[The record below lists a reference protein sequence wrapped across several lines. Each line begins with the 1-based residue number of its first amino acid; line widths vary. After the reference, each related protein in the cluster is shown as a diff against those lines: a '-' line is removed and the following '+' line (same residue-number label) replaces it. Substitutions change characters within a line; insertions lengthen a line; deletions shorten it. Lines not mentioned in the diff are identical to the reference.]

1 MTEHRALSVAPVP
14 ATARRRDD
22 GPLSRACFWLAAAA
36 VLARMNVSTNLLFL
50 LHIDYAAPGGNPV
63 IKIHPGTYLAALAF
77 AAMLLGS
84 GHPLRRLGRH
94 CAAFPSHLAFV
105 AMMLLCIVHLLVNV
119 GMSGAAV
126 FVDSYLCAG
135 LVAAVLVNAS
145 PAQRRALAW
154 LLVPA
159 IALNAVIAIGE
170 TLLQAHLVPLALDGV
185 SIMDKPGD
193 FRGYALY
200 DHPLTAAM
208 ITQMGLF
215 LVLGMRLGRVR
226 TAALLLV
233 FLVGFI
239 AFGGRTATAV
249 GGGSLAL
256 LAGAWVLREAVTRRL
271 DARMA
276 AVAASAAVA
285 VPLALWVVLTQTPIG
300 VRLAGKLYFDESAE
314 ARNVQWHVLAIM
326 DVKNLVLGTPIDLVD
341 QLCHQL
347 GLNVPF
353 SDIENFWLAT
363 FVTLGMIGFFY
374 FLLGFLPFV
383 LHLWRVA
390 PFHGRV
396 LLATGLL
403 VASTSN
409 SLARKSNILV
419 MLTASVLAS
428 TGFACGRRG
437 TGQGRKRARRSG
449 PRLARPR
456 GRSSH
461 RIASWPWL
469 RTYPCT
475 GHELARAMRRS
486 AAS

>member
-1 MTEHRALSVAPVP
+1 VTGRRALAVALVP
-14 ATARRRDD
+14 GRAARAED
-22 GPLSRACFWLAAAA
+22 GPLSRTCFWLVAAA
-36 VLARMNVSTNLLFL
+36 VLARMGLSTNLLFL

-63 IKIHPGTYLAALAF
+63 IKIHPGTDLAVLAF

-84 GHPLRRLGRH
+84 GEPLRRLGRH
-94 CAAFPSHLAFV
+94 CAAFPSHLAFA

-145 PAQRRALAW
+145 LRQRRVLAW
-154 LLVPA
+154 LLVA
-159 IALNAVIAIGE
+159 MIALNALVAVGE
-170 TLLQAHLVPLALDGV
+170 TLLQAHLIPLAIDGEA
-185 SIMDKPGD
+185 IMDKPGD

-215 LVLGMRLGRVR
+215 LVLAMRLSRMR
-226 TAALLLV
+226 TAALLLL
-233 FLVGFI
+233 FLVGLI
-239 AFGGRTATAV
+239 ASGGRMAIAV
-249 GGGSLAL
+249 AGGSLAL
-256 LAGAWVLREAVTRRL
+256 LGGAWLLREAVTRRL

-276 AVAASAAVA
+276 ALAAAAAV
-285 VPLALWVVLTQTPIG
+285 VTPLGLWVVIAETPIG
-300 VRLAGKLYFDESAE
+300 IRLAGKLYFDESAE
-314 ARNVQWHVLAIM
+314 ARNVQWHVLGLM
-326 DVKNLVLGTPIDLVD
+326 DFRNLMLGTPIDLVD
-341 QLCHQL
+341 ELCHQI

-363 FVTLGMIGFFY
+363 FVTLGIVGFLY

-409 SLARKSNILV
+409 SLSRKSNILV
-419 MLTASVLAS
+419 VLTASVLAT
-428 TGFACGRRG
+428 TGFA
-437 TGQGRKRARRSG
+437 
-449 PRLARPR
+449 R
-456 GRSSH
+456 GRAGAANRPGAADQGWRALAVGRPAGWRH
-461 RIASWPWL
+461 
-469 RTYPCT
+469 
-475 GHELARAMRRS
+475 GHG
-486 AAS
+486 

>member
-1 MTEHRALSVAPVP
+1 MTGDRALAAAVVAGR
-14 ATARRRDD
+14 AARAEEGR
-22 GPLSRACFWLAAAA
+22 LSRSCFWLAAAA
-36 VLARMNVSTNLLFL
+36 VLARMGLSTNLLFM
-50 LHIDYAAPGGNPV
+50 LHIDYASPGGNPV
-63 IKIHPGTYLAALAF
+63 IKVHPGTDLAILAL
-77 AAMLLGS
+77 AAMLLES
-84 GHPLRRLGRH
+84 REPLRRLGRH

-135 LVAAVLVNAS
+135 LVAAVLVHAS
-145 PAQRRALAW
+145 LRQRRALAW
-154 LLVPA
+154 LLVGM
-159 IALNAVIAIGE
+159 IALNALVAVGE
-170 TLLQAHLVPLALDGV
+170 TLRQAHLVPLAIDGE

-215 LVLGMRLGRVR
+215 LVLGMRLSRAR

-233 FLVGFI
+233 LLLGLI
-239 AFGGRTATAV
+239 ASGGRTAIAV

-256 LAGAWVLREAVTRRL
+256 LGGTWLLREALARRL
-271 DARMA
+271 DAGMA
-276 AVAASAAVA
+276 ALAAAAA
-285 VPLALWVVLTQTPIG
+285 TLAPLGTWVVLTQTPIG

-314 ARNVQWHVLAIM
+314 ARNVQWSVLGLM
-326 DVKNLVLGTPIDLVD
+326 DAKNLVLGTPIDLVD
-341 QLCHQL
+341 ELCHQI

-363 FVTLGMIGFFY
+363 FVTLGIVGFSY
-374 FLLGFLPFV
+374 FLLGFVPFV

-396 LLATGLL
+396 LLATGLA

-409 SLARKSNILV
+409 SLARKSNVLV
-419 MLTASVLAS
+419 VLTAAVLAT
-428 TGFACGRRG
+428 TGFA
-437 TGQGRKRARRSG
+437 
-449 PRLARPR
+449 R
-456 GRSSH
+456 GR
-461 RIASWPWL
+461 A
-469 RTYPCT
+469 
-475 GHELARAMRRS
+475 S
-486 AAS
+486 AASRPGTADQGWRALAVARPAGFHGRG

>member
-1 MTEHRALSVAPVP
+1 MTERRALSAAPVLGRAAAP
-14 ATARRRDD
+14 KSRTED
-22 GPLSRACFWLAAAA
+22 GRLSRACFWLIAAA
-36 VLARMNVSTNLLFL
+36 VLARMSISTNLLFL
-50 LHIDYAAPGGNPV
+50 LHLDYAAPGGNPV
-63 IKIHPGTYLAALAF
+63 IKIHPGTYLAVMAF

-84 GHPLRRLGRH
+84 GAPLRRLGQH

-154 LLVPA
+154 LIVPA
-159 IALNAVIAIGE
+159 VALNALIAVGE
-170 TLLQAHLVPLALDGV
+170 TLLQVHLVPLALDGV
-185 SIMDKPGD
+185 SIMDKPDD

-200 DHPLTAAM
+200 DHPLTASM

-215 LVLGMRLGRVR
+215 LVLGMRLSRMR

-233 FLVGFI
+233 LLVGLI
-239 AFGGRTATAV
+239 AYGGRTATAV
-249 GGGSLAL
+249 GAGSLAL
-256 LAGAWVLREAVTRRL
+256 LGGAWLLREALARRL

-276 AVAASAAVA
+276 ALSAAA
-285 VPLALWVVLTQTPIG
+285 VGVIPLALWVVLTQTPIG

-314 ARNVQWHVLAIM
+314 ARNVQWHVLGLM
-326 DVKNLVLGTPIDLVD
+326 DFKNLMLGTPIDLVD
-341 QLCHQL
+341 ELCHQL

-363 FVTLGMIGFFY
+363 FVTLGIVGFFY

-390 PFHGRV
+390 PFHGRM

-419 MLTASVLAS
+419 MLTATVLAS
-428 TGFACGRRG
+428 TGFARGRVG
-437 TGQGRKRARRSG
+437 RARAADLPNAAD
-449 PRLARPR
+449 PRAGSSWRALAVARPI
-456 GRSSH
+456 GVH
-461 RIASWPWL
+461 N
-469 RTYPCT
+469 
-475 GHELARAMRRS
+475 GHG
-486 AAS
+486 